1 MAYLIELIVS
11 VGAQVIGYAYDRAII
26 IHMIEGLQRPP
37 APAAVTIHPAR
48 PVWYRVQTGAAY
60 PASGRRSALV
70 LARLGSGTACA
81 AACAV

>member
-11 VGAQVIGYAYDRAII
+11 VGAQVIYDRAII

-60 PASGRRSALV
+60 PASGRVCLALRG
-70 LARLGSGTACA
+70 LLCI
-81 AACAV
+81 

>member
-1 MAYLIELIVS
+1 MPYLIELIVS

-48 PVWYRVQTGAAY
+48 PVWYRVQTGAAC
-60 PASGRRSALV
+60 PASGRVCLALRG
-70 LARLGSGTACA
+70 LLCI
-81 AACAV
+81 